1 MNHHKDYNP
10 MDDLKPLTNVKV
22 LLVAID
28 SMTQPAGK
36 VPAFSKLSVNRVLD
50 TIVAT
55 GGV

>member
-36 VPAFSKLSVNRVLD
+36 
-50 TIVAT
+50 
-55 GGV
+55 